1 MSQLIEAVV
10 DQSGVMQ
17 IPKEILEELE
27 FEPGSK
33 LFFELSDNG
42 EVKLRKSSV
51 GAHLVN
57 KGGVRVIR
65 GIPSNEIHNA
75 LERDREERMETQL
88 VRDSGILVAD
98 GQVDDDVAKNWLAI
112 LRDNYN

>member
-1 MSQLIEAVV
+1 
-10 DQSGVMQ
+10 MQ

-42 EVKLRKSSV
+42 EVRLRKSSV

-57 KGGVRVIR
+57 KGGVRIIR
-65 GIPSNEIHNA
+65 GIPSHEIHNA
-75 LERDREERMETQL
+75 MEQDREERMEKL
-88 VRDSGILVAD
+88 MDR
-98 GQVDDDVAKNWLAI
+98 LA
-112 LRDNYN
+112 

>member
-17 IPKEILEELE
+17 IPKEILAELE

-42 EVKLRKSSV
+42 EVRLRKSSV
-51 GAHLVN
+51 GVRFVN
-57 KGGVRVIR
+57 KGGVRVIC
-65 GIPSNEIHNA
+65 GIPREEIENA
-75 LERDREERMETQL
+75 LERDRDDRMEKL
-88 VRDSGILVAD
+88 MEGMER
-98 GQVDDDVAKNWLAI
+98 
-112 LRDNYN
+112 

>member
-33 LFFELSDNG
+33 LFFEVGDNG
-42 EVKLRKSSV
+42 EILLRKSSV
-51 GAHLVN
+51 GPHFVN
-57 KGGVRVIR
+57 EGGVRVLY
-65 GIPSNEIHNA
+65 GIPREQIHNA
-75 LERDREERMETQL
+75 LERDRNERMEKL
-88 VRDSGILVAD
+88 MEGID
-98 GQVDDDVAKNWLAI
+98 
-112 LRDNYN
+112 R

>member
-17 IPKEILEELE
+17 IPKEVLEELE

-42 EVKLRKSSV
+42 EVRLRKSAV
-51 GAHLVN
+51 GVHFVN

-65 GIPSNEIHNA
+65 GIPSHEINNA
-75 LERDREERMETQL
+75 VENDRNERMEKLMDGLTQ
-88 VRDSGILVAD
+88 
-98 GQVDDDVAKNWLAI
+98 
-112 LRDNYN
+112 